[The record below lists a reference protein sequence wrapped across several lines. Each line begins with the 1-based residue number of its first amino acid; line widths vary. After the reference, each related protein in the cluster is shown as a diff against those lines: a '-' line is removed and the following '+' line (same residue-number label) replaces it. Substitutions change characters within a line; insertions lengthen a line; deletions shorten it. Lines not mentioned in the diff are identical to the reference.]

1 MKVTKGRLTFEKH
14 RLSRPSVCELKE
26 AEEWSGLEPLSKSDS
41 AEEPIGRG
49 LERPGVGSQA
59 VALPRLVERTE
70 WDLAGPRKA
79 SRPDGAQGKK
89 RAILGSFSKMPIDR
103 EVV

>member
-1 MKVTKGRLTFEKH
+1 MKGRLTFEKH

-26 AEEWSGLEPLSKSDS
+26 AEERSGLESLSKSDS

-49 LERPGVGSQA
+49 LEGPGVGSQA

-79 SRPDGAQGKK
+79 SRPDGAQGEEKSDLRFLNK
-89 RAILGSFSKMPIDR
+89 DAH
-103 EVV
+103 